1 MTDKNRETRKT
12 YWKEFYKQRHSLVP
26 SQFCALVASEIDT
39 SSTVV
44 DWGSGNGRD
53 TLFFAAQGHMMI
65 AMDLS
70 TEAVKIGDQEARLRG
85 LHDKVMFLQGDLS
98 SRPDVENIVQTAR
111 KKNNNG
117 ALVHYSRF
125 VLHSLDEA
133 EEDKFL
139 LALSNC
145 MKQNEHIFF
154 EFRAKEDVNRK
165 KHYPDHFRRY
175 LDPTIFQ
182 RKLEDR
188 WGFSLDYSVTGI
200 GMAKYKEEDP
210 IVTRI
215 FARKI

>member
-1 MTDKNRETRKT
+1 MTDKNREQRKT

-70 TEAVKIGDQEARLRG
+70 TEAVEVGDHEARLRG

-98 SRPDVENIVQTAR
+98 SHPDVENIFQIAR
-111 KKNNNG
+111 KKNNND

-125 VLHSLDEA
+125 VLHSLEEV
-133 EEDKFL
+133 EEDRFL
-139 LALSNC
+139 AALSDC
-145 MKQNEHIFF
+145 MKQNERVFF
-154 EFRAKEDVNRK
+154 EFRNKEDANRY

-175 LDPTIFQ
+175 LDTDKFQ
-182 RKLEDR
+182 LKLSDNL
-188 WGFSLDYSVTGI
+188 GFSVEYSVTGS
-200 GMAKYKEEDP
+200 GMAKYKQEDP
-210 IVTRI
+210 LVSRVV
-215 FARKI
+215 ARKI

>member
-1 MTDKNRETRKT
+1 MTDKNREQRKT

-70 TEAVKIGDQEARLRG
+70 IEAVKVGDHEARLRG

-98 SRPDVENIVQTAR
+98 FQPDVENIVQIAR
-111 KKNNNG
+111 KKNNND

-125 VLHSLDEA
+125 VLHSLCEF
-133 EEDKFL
+133 EEDRFL
-139 LALSNC
+139 AALYDC
-145 MKQNEHIFF
+145 MKQNERVFF
-154 EFRAKEDVNRK
+154 EFRTKEDADCY

-175 LDPTIFQ
+175 LDTDKFQ
-182 RKLEDR
+182 LKLSDNL
-188 WGFSLDYSVTGI
+188 GFSVEYSVTGS
-200 GMAKYKEEDP
+200 GMAKYKQEDP
-210 IVTRI
+210 LVSRVV
-215 FARKI
+215 ARKI